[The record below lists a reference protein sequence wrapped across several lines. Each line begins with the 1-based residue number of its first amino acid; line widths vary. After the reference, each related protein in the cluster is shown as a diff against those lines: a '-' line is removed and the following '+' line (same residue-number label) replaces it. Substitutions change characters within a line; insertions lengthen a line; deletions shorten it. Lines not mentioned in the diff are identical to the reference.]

1 MDRRTTPRFA
11 AVSLCLGLAFATFPV
26 MAGDDSWT
34 VAGLPAGGT
43 VYQLVVDPV
52 TPSNLYASSGPGV
65 FKSTDSGA
73 SWTLVFRTLNPAS
86 DLVIEPEKPSVL
98 YVAYGGDAQKTL
110 FKSTDGG
117 QTWNEAD
124 DGIGMISSSQIDGV
138 YKIAVDPVNDG
149 VVYATT
155 YNTGVFKTTDH
166 GAHWHAINTGLSAL
180 PHNLNVELNL
190 LMVDPADPTRV
201 YLGVLEYLSPTN
213 GSTALAGLYVSTD
226 AGDSWNPSGWIGSN
240 LGTTLVMDP
249 SDHTH
254 LLTCSAGN
262 YIGAKLVSSSDSG
275 ATWTAGAACPYETS
289 ALAIDPADSQHIYIG
304 TYNAG
309 LYESTNG
316 GTTQN
321 LVSGFGTDYI
331 TYLTFNAGTA
341 ASPATPPNLYVS
353 TGGWG
358 VFQGSSGGSTWSPIS
373 QASQGIYNVQV
384 NQMLMG
390 ADGILYLASVGSG
403 VYASP
408 DQGAT
413 WTQVGASLVGPTGGD
428 AGANSLI
435 EDPAANSTLYAGTF
449 DSVFKTIDGG
459 ATWSRSVTGMPTN
472 PTVYGLALD
481 PQQPSVIYAGL
492 AWGEGVYKS
501 MDGGATWNAADS
513 GISLGP
519 NWAGG
524 AGTSI
529 YAVATDAQQSGVV
542 YVGTDIGVYKT
553 SDGAASWSPSRN
565 GIGDPWT
572 LAVAVDP
579 SNSNNIYACTATG
592 FYKSTDA
599 GATWKASNTGLNG
612 YLMTTIQIDPNQP
625 STLYLS
631 ENYPVGYGQAGY
643 VFMSTDGG
651 DTWNPL
657 TGVTAAAAATRS
669 AQAIRPLAPQTN
681 STIPVAFSKVV
692 VDPKHAGRLF
702 ASGNDGRIYTYDN
715 IPRRSGVTGG
725 PGDGGVTT
733 TKGGT
738 TSGNHSSGGGGFSLL
753 MLVGLAG
760 FAARRRKRVA

>member
-1 MDRRTTPRFA
+1 MDRRITPRLV
-11 AVSLCLGLAFATFPV
+11 AVSLLVGLIFAALPV

-34 VAGLPAGGT
+34 VAGLPAGGA

-52 TPSNLYASSGPGV
+52 TPSNLYAVSGPGV
-65 FKSTDSGA
+65 FKSADSGA
-73 SWTLVFRTLNPAS
+73 TWTLVFRTLNPAS
-86 DLVIEPEKPSVL
+86 DLVIEPENPSVL

-110 FKSTDGG
+110 FKTTDGG

-124 DGIGMISSSQIDGV
+124 NGIGMISSFQIDGV
-138 YKIAVDPVNDG
+138 YRIAVDPVNDG
-149 VVYATT
+149 VAYATT

-166 GAHWHAINTGLSAL
+166 GANWHAINTGVSAL
-180 PHNLNVELNL
+180 LGNLNVELNH
-190 LMVDPADPTRV
+190 LMVDPVDPRRV

-226 AGDSWNPSGWIGSN
+226 SGGTWNPSGWIGSN
-240 LGTTLVMDP
+240 LGTTFVMDP

-262 YIGAKLVSSSDSG
+262 YIGAKLVSSADSG

-289 ALAIDPADSQHIYIG
+289 ALAINPTDSQHIYIG

-321 LVSGFGTDYI
+321 LVSGFGSDYI
-331 TYLTFNAGTA
+331 TDLTFDTGTV

-353 TGGWG
+353 TGSWG

-373 QASQGIYNVQV
+373 QGSQGIYNVQV

-390 ADGILYLASVGSG
+390 ADGILYLASGGSG
-403 VYASP
+403 VYKSP
-408 DQGAT
+408 DQGVT
-413 WTQVGASLVGPTGGD
+413 WTEVGASLVGPTGGD
-428 AGANSLI
+428 VGANSLI
-435 EDPAANSTLYAGTF
+435 EDPTANSTLYAGTA

-459 ATWSRSVTGMPTN
+459 STWNRSVFGMPTN

-481 PQQPSVIYAGL
+481 PQQPGIIYAGL

-501 MDGGATWNAADS
+501 VDGGATWSSADS

-553 SDGAASWSPSRN
+553 TDGGASWGPSRN

-572 LAVAVDP
+572 LAVAVNP
-579 SNSNNIYACTATG
+579 SNSNDVYASTATG
-592 FYKSTDA
+592 FYKSTDG
-599 GATWKASNTGLNG
+599 GATWIASNTGLNG

-625 STLYLS
+625 SNIYLS
-631 ENYPVGYGQAGY
+631 ENYPIGYGQAGY

-657 TGVTAAAAATRS
+657 IDGASTASVTRS
-669 AQAIRPLAPQTN
+669 TRSIRPLPAQTN
-681 STIPVAFSKVV
+681 ATTIPVAFSNVV
-692 VDPKHAGRLF
+692 VDPKHVGRLF

-715 IPRRSGVTGG
+715 VGKSSGSTSGSGSGGTGG
-725 PGDGGVTT
+725 
-733 TKGGT
+733 
-738 TSGNHSSGGGGFSLL
+738 TSSGATGSGSGGGGGGSFGLL
-753 MLVGLAG
+753 LILGLTGLALV
-760 FAARRRKRVA
+760 RRR